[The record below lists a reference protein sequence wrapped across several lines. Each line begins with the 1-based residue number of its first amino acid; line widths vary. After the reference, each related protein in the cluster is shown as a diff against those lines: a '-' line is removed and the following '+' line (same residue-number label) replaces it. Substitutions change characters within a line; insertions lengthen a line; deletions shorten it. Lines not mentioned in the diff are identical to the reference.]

1 MPACWK
7 LAYGM
12 LACGMLAYGFLSAG
26 MPDAKLKEVL
36 SAEKAVHPL

>member
-1 MPACWK
+1 MPACWM

-12 LACGMLAYGFLSAG
+12 LAYGMLSCGMLAYG
-26 MPDAKLKEVL
+26 MPDAKLQEVL

>member
-1 MPACWK
+1 MLACWMLACWM

-12 LACGMLAYGFLSAG
+12 LAYG
-26 MPDAKLKEVL
+26 MPDAKLQEVL